1 MVLTR
6 MVLVPLIGGC
16 GSLGLEQYGDTG
28 GGGGDPSSLL
38 SIEPAGP
45 VSFGNVSPCVED
57 PETQTL
63 SLVPA
68 EGVDSMVI
76 NAIDFSETS
85 TRAFGLLVSDDLFP
99 KRIEPGGTFD
109 FDVYFPSTAYQGEDV
124 TGSFSG
130 SIEVAFQ
137 TSRDGQEVTLTKTV
151 TGTLCA
157 DYDCN
162 GECG

>member
-28 GGGGDPSSLL
+28 GGGDPSALL

-45 VSFGNVSPCVED
+45 VSFGNVSPWVDE
-57 PETQTL
+57 PPTHTL
-63 SLVPA
+63 SLVPV

-76 NAIDFSETS
+76 NGVGFSETS
-85 TRAFGLLVSDDLFP
+85 TRAFGLQLSEDLFP

-109 FDVYFPSTAYQGEDV
+109 FDVYFPDETYQDRDQQ
-124 TGSFSG
+124 GSFSA

-151 TGTLCA
+151 TGTLCV
-157 DYDCN
+157 DYDRD
-162 GECG
+162 GDCG